1 MANTDNSC
9 SNLEIKDTWTEAIHT
24 PKIFQDPS
32 DKSSMRIGSDT
43 LGDILNLQAETQKN
57 VYGYDFENMNLREIM
72 NFWHMNTHAMI
83 DEIHE
88 ATDALGGIK
97 DGSGNAIWKR
107 WKKNYHT
114 FNDKKFSDLS
124 IEDQLECKFEIVD
137 MLHFFMNYAAS
148 IGMTSQEMYNLYMS
162 KNLENRERQKNGY

>member
-9 SNLEIKDTWTEAIHT
+9 SDLIIPDVWTEA
-24 PKIFQDPS
+24 
-32 DKSSMRIGSDT
+32 RGNSDT

-57 VYGYDFENMNLREIM
+57 VYGYDFENMSLREVM
-72 NFWHMNTHAMI
+72 TFWHINTHAMI

-97 DGSGNAIWKR
+97 DGAGNAIWKK
-107 WKKNYHT
+107 WKKAYST
-114 FNDKKFSDLS
+114 FSEKKFSDLS
-124 IEDQLECKFEIVD
+124 NDDQIECKFEIVD

-148 IGMTSQEMYNLYMS
+148 IGMTSQEMYNMYMS
-162 KNLENRERQKNGY
+162 KNEENRARQQRGY